1 MPEQKPQNLRRVFST
16 LSGQSWPIVDNLQQ
30 ILLQIRNVWRANRPK
45 PADSGLVYECSEVDM
60 RAGKINRNFRKTVL
74 ALISAICFATITG
87 CYAGGFTP
95 RETGTVG
102 GAALGAGGGALIG
115 SSMGAPGTGALI
127 GGLGGGLAGYL
138 VGNSVQERD
147 YHYYRGY

>member
-1 MPEQKPQNLRRVFST
+1 MRLRQIA
-16 LSGQSWPIVDNLQQ
+16 GEIKAWAIV
-30 ILLQIRNVWRANRPK
+30 
-45 PADSGLVYECSEVDM
+45 
-60 RAGKINRNFRKTVL
+60 
-74 ALISAICFATITG
+74 LICAICFATMSG

-102 GAALGAGGGALIG
+102 GAALGAGGGALVG
-115 SSMGAPGTGALI
+115 SAMGSPGAGALI

-147 YHYYRGY
+147 YRYYHGYY

>member
-1 MPEQKPQNLRRVFST
+1 MRVKLIGGNFSVA
-16 LSGQSWPIVDNLQQ
+16 I
-30 ILLQIRNVWRANRPK
+30 
-45 PADSGLVYECSEVDM
+45 
-60 RAGKINRNFRKTVL
+60 L
-74 ALISAICFATITG
+74 ALICAICFATMTG

-115 SSMGAPGTGALI
+115 SSVGAPGTGALI

-147 YHYYRGY
+147 YRYYRGY

>member
-1 MPEQKPQNLRRVFST
+1 MAQISYQSLTAGRST
-16 LSGQSWPIVDNLQQ
+16 MRIVSIAIKFKS
-30 ILLQIRNVWRANRPK
+30 ILI
-45 PADSGLVYECSEVDM
+45 
-60 RAGKINRNFRKTVL
+60 
-74 ALISAICFATITG
+74 ALICALSLATLTG

-115 SSMGAPGTGALI
+115 SAVGAPGTGAVL

-147 YHYYRGY
+147 YHDGYYGNGYYGRGYY